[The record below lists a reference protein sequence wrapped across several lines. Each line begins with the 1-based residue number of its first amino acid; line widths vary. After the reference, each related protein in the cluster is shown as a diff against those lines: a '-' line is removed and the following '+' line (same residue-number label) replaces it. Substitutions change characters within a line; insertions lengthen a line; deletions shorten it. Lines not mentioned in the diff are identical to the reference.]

1 MEAKIKLTQ
10 RMLNKSII
18 DANKTVTAFAKE
30 WLPVDYDHL
39 ENGQRCGFDALLVT
53 QEERL
58 GADGKFHMRDVTV
71 KSQLRMY
78 RRPRGDEL
86 LSIKGLKAVAK
97 AGDTLTFLQE
107 NDFLEDGFRYW
118 LIIKLE
124 RGEG

>member
-18 DANKTVTAFAKE
+18 DANKTVTAFAKD
-30 WLPVDYDHL
+30 WLPVNYDHL
-39 ENGQRCGFDALLVT
+39 ENGKRCGFDALLVT
-53 QEERL
+53 
-58 GADGKFHMRDVTV
+58 DDKTI

-107 NDFLEDGFRYW
+107 NAYLEDRFRYW